1 MSIFGSLTTAVLG
14 LTAQSRALGHISDN
28 IANAQ
33 TLGYKR
39 VNTSFETLVLESS
52 SRKHSPGGLTVKPI
66 FVNNIQGSLQQVQSP
81 TNASIQG
88 AGFFSVSKLSS
99 GGNGPGQVGE
109 TVQTQTGTLNAD
121 NVYYTRVGDFELDK
135 NRYLVNSAGFA
146 LNGWA
151 YDSTTGQLDKDV
163 IAPIQVNTLVDKPT
177 STNSIDYSANL
188 PATPTAGVKIPTSSI
203 QVFDTQGNA
212 RTINMNWRQQ
222 GSNDWR
228 LYVTAPDSSSKPVT
242 GTYTGGTT
250 TISFG
255 QNLSGRTALPQIST
269 MTVQGAHTNGQ
280 DQLRVG
286 EIFKATIDGT
296 DYSLEVTEDNISEIG
311 TYSGLASSLANVVNS
326 ASPSAPVLATVSGNI
341 ISFTAR
347 TPGKSFTVSQ
357 DVADKSS
364 IANTITTGTNTA
376 ATTTA
381 GEIQK
386 FSITQTQIDIGDV
399 YAITVNTGS
408 GAQNITVTVT
418 ALNYATLQNAK
429 GVMEALANKINS
441 NNNIAATA
449 TASGGVLSIQRDVG
463 GSTVAANSFTAG
475 GGAVPSLPTTLTLAD
490 GTTVTPSLG
499 VVNATSGNNSLVIST
514 TQSNLSGI
522 RQSRTVTLVGTPG
535 DVGAEYSVSINGT
548 PITYTTTGEETSME
562 EITGA
567 LANQINAMTTLPV
580 TATSTGGVIKL
591 TSKTAETKPV
601 ANTLTA
607 SAATVPSTLTL
618 GGSTQIDIG
627 DIYNVSVGGTS
638 YSLTITNQNYTQ
650 YDTPAEVLGYF
661 DDLLTSAGYTTTLG
675 ATTLAITL
683 PAGGAVTASATN
695 SADNSFSLQ
704 QTATVGET
712 PAYIGLTF
720 GTTKETVGTLTSIS
734 TAYVGTGTAV
744 SSATQSAG
752 SAAMVSFTVNYGFGD
767 QLIKLNL
774 GTYGQ
779 PGGVTQYA
787 GSEINVTQFVQDGA
801 PRGQF
806 KDVVFNDD
814 GEVVVNYDNGRS
826 KRVARVPVVTF
837 NDPNQLQREAGGVF
851 IETQDSGKPNFND
864 AGNNGSGAII
874 ANSIEGSNVDIAD
887 EFTKLIVTQRT
898 YSANTKIVTTSDE
911 MLQEVLNLKR

>member
-88 AGFFSVSKLSS
+88 AGFFSVSKLSA
-99 GGNGPGQVGE
+99 GGSGPGQIGE

-151 YDSTTGQLDKDV
+151 YDTSTGQLDKDV
-163 IAPIQVNTLVDKPT
+163 ISPIQVNTLVDKPT

-188 PATPTAGVKIPTSSI
+188 PATPAAGVKIPTSSI

-212 RTINMNWRQQ
+212 RTVNMNWRQQ

-228 LYVTAPDSSSKPVT
+228 LYIAAPDSSTKPVT
-242 GTYTGGTT
+242 GSYTGGTT

-269 MTVQGAHTNGQ
+269 VQVKGNNANGQ

-286 EIFKATIDGT
+286 EIFKVTIDGT
-296 DYSLEVTEDNISEIG
+296 DYSLEVTEENLSEIS

-347 TPGKSFTVSQ
+347 TPGKSFTLSQ
-357 DVADKSS
+357 DVADKSA

-399 YAITVNTGS
+399 YAITVDTGTPTTV
-408 GAQNITVTVT
+408 TVTVT

-441 NNNIAATA
+441 NSNIAATA
-449 TASGGVLSIQRDVG
+449 TASGGVLSIQRDVA
-463 GSTVAANSFTAG
+463 GSTAALNSFSN
-475 GGAVPSLPTTLTLAD
+475 GGAVPSLPTTLTLTD
-490 GTTVTPSLG
+490 GSVVTPSSG

-535 DVGAEYSVSINGT
+535 DIGAEYSVSINGT

-627 DIYNVSVGGTS
+627 DVYNVSVGGTP
-638 YSLTITNQNYTQ
+638 YSLPITNQNYTQ

-661 DDLLTSAGYTTTLG
+661 DDLLTAAGYTITAPTTTTLLISG
-675 ATTLAITL
+675 G
-683 PAGGAVTASATN
+683 AGGAVTASATN
-695 SADNSFSLQ
+695 SVDNSFSLQ

-720 GTTKETVGTLTSIS
+720 GTTKETVGTLTGIS

-744 SSATQSAG
+744 SSATQTTG
-752 SAAMVSFTVNYGFGD
+752 SAATVSFMVNYGFGD
-767 QLIKLNL
+767 QKITLNL

-837 NDPNQLQREAGGVF
+837 NDPNQLQRQAGGVF

>member
-52 SRKHSPGGLTVKPI
+52 SRKHSPGGLTVKPV
-66 FVNNIQGSLQQVQSP
+66 FVNNIQGALQQVQSP

-99 GGNGPGQVGE
+99 GGNGPGQIGE

-151 YDSTTGQLDKDV
+151 YDSSTGQLDKDV

-188 PATPTAGVKIPTSSI
+188 PATPAKGVKIPTSSI

-222 GSNDWR
+222 GANDWR
-228 LYVTAPDSSSKPVT
+228 LFVTAPDSSSKPVD

-255 QNLSGRTALPQIST
+255 QNVAGRTALPQIST
-269 MTVQGAHTNGQ
+269 VTISGANTNGQ
-280 DQLRVG
+280 DQIRIG
-286 EIFKATIDGT
+286 EIYKLTIDGT
-296 DYSLEVTEDNISEIG
+296 DYSLEVTEENISEIAN
-311 TYSGLASSLANVVNS
+311 YSGLASAMANVVNS
-326 ASPSAPVLATVSGNI
+326 ASPSAPVLATVSGAI

-347 TPGKSFTVSQ
+347 TPGERFTIAQ
-357 DVADKSS
+357 DVTDK
-364 IANTITTGTNTA
+364 AAVTNTFTTGTNTA

-386 FSITQTQIDIGDV
+386 FSIAQSQIDIGDV
-399 YAITVNTGS
+399 FGLTMDTGAGAVTV
-408 GAQNITVTVT
+408 TVTVT
-418 ALNYATLQNAK
+418 AQNLSTYQNAK
-429 GVMEALANKINS
+429 GVIEALANKINS
-441 NNNIAATA
+441 DGSIDATA
-449 TASGGVLSIQRDVG
+449 TATGSVLSIQRNVAG
-463 GSTVAANSFTAG
+463 ATVLANSFTTAPSALT
-475 GGAVPSLPTTLTLAD
+475 GAVVLDD
-490 GTTVTPSLG
+490 GSSATFASG
-499 VVNATSGNNSLVIST
+499 VANASSGNNTMAIAL
-514 TQSNLSGI
+514 TQVNVTGV

-535 DVGAEYSVSINGT
+535 DVGAEFTVTINGS
-548 PITYTTTGEETSME
+548 PVTYTTTGEETSME

-567 LANQINAMTTLPV
+567 LANTINSNTSLPV
-580 TATSTGGVIKL
+580 TATSTGGVIRL
-591 TSKTAETKPV
+591 TAKTAETKPV
-601 ANTLTA
+601 TNTLTPTSPSAAANTIDFAGAQVDIGDVYTVTTTAGNSYAVTISKENYTQFDTGAEIITELARLINAAGVAGTTA
-607 SAATVPSTLTL
+607 SAA
-618 GGSTQIDIG
+618 GTQ
-627 DIYNVSVGGTS
+627 
-638 YSLTITNQNYTQ
+638 LTIAG
-650 YDTPAEVLGYF
+650 DTAL
-661 DDLLTSAGYTTTLG
+661 
-675 ATTLAITL
+675 
-683 PAGGAVTASATN
+683 GAVTN
-695 SADNSFSLQ
+695 STDNSFSLQ

-712 PAYIGLTF
+712 PAYIGLSF
-720 GTTKETVGTLTSIS
+720 GTDADTVGTLTSIS
-734 TAYVGTGTAV
+734 TAYVGSGTSV
-744 SSATQSAG
+744 SSATQTAG
-752 SAAMVSFTVNYGFGD
+752 SAATVSFMVNYGFGD
-767 QLIKLNL
+767 QKITLNL

>member
-151 YDSTTGQLDKDV
+151 YDSSTGQLDKDV
-163 IAPIQVNTLVDKPT
+163 IAPIQVNTLVDRPT

-188 PATPTAGVKIPTSSI
+188 PATPAAGVKIPTSSI

-222 GSNDWR
+222 GANDWR
-228 LYVTAPDSSSKPVT
+228 LFVTAPDSSSKPVN
-242 GTYTGGTT
+242 GSYTGGTT

-255 QNLSGRTALPQIST
+255 QNLAGRTALPQIST

-280 DQLRVG
+280 DQLRAG
-286 EIFKATIDGT
+286 ETYTVTIDGT
-296 DYSLEVTEDNISEIG
+296 EYSLDVTEENLSEIS
-311 TYSGLASSLANVVNS
+311 TYSGLASSIANVVNS
-326 ASPSAPVLATVSGNI
+326 ASPAAPVLATVSGAI

-347 TPGKSFTVSQ
+347 TPGKRFDISQ
-357 DVADKSS
+357 SVADKSS
-364 IANTITTGTNTA
+364 ITNSIDSSAGHTDA
-376 ATTTA
+376 SATA
-381 GEIQK
+381 GEKQQLAIRQ
-386 FSITQTQIDIGDV
+386 SQIDIGDV
-399 YAITVNTGS
+399 YGVTFQDSNGTHSV
-408 GAQNITVTVT
+408 TVTVT
-418 ALNYATLQNAK
+418 SLNYATYQNAK
-429 GVMEALANKINS
+429 GVIEALANKINALS
-441 NNNIAATA
+441 TAEATA
-449 TASGGVLSIQRDVG
+449 TANGNVLSIQMDTASDTFNSLPAG
-463 GSTVAANSFTAG
+463 IATGFALDDGSTPTFSNGVANSTTA
-475 GGAVPSLPTTLTLAD
+475 S
-490 GTTVTPSLG
+490 
-499 VVNATSGNNSLVIST
+499 NALVLST
-514 TQSNLSGI
+514 TQTNLSGI

-535 DVGAEYSVSINGT
+535 DIGAEYTVSINGT

-567 LANQINAMTTLPV
+567 LANQINRETTLPV

-591 TSKTAETKPV
+591 TAKTAETKPV
-601 ANTLTA
+601 ANTFT
-607 SAATVPSTLTL
+607 SDAATPSTITL
-618 GGSTQIDIG
+618 GGTQFDIG
-627 DIYNVSVGGTS
+627 DSYTMTVNGTAH
-638 YSLTITNQNYTQ
+638 SLTITNQNYTQ
-650 YDTPAEVLGYF
+650 YDTADEVLDYF
-661 DDLLTSAGYTTTLG
+661 ATQINATEGSTEATHTAGSGTL
-675 ATTLAITL
+675 TLATYAVAAANI
-683 PAGGAVTASATN
+683 AVTNAT
-695 SADNSFSLQ
+695 DNSFSVQ
-704 QTATVGET
+704 QSATVGET
-712 PAYIGLTF
+712 PAFIGLTF
-720 GTTKETVGTLTSIS
+720 GTTADTVGTLTGIS

-752 SAAMVSFTVNYGFGD
+752 SAATVSFMVNYGFGD
-767 QLIKLNL
+767 QQITLNL

>member
-66 FVNNIQGSLQQVQSP
+66 FVNNIQGALQQVQSA

-88 AGFFSVSKLSS
+88 AGFFSVSKLSAS
-99 GGNGPGQVGE
+99 ATGPGQVGE

-151 YDSTTGQLDKDV
+151 YDSSTGQLDKDV
-163 IAPIQVNTLVDKPT
+163 IAPIQVNTLIDKPT
-177 STNSIDYSANL
+177 STNQIDYSANL
-188 PATPTAGVKIPTSSI
+188 PATPTPGVKIPTSSI
-203 QVFDTQGNA
+203 QIFDTQGNA

-222 GSNDWR
+222 GANDWR
-228 LYVTAPDSSSKPVT
+228 LFVDAPNSSAKPVD
-242 GTYTGGTT
+242 GSYTGGTT

-255 QNLSGRTALPQIST
+255 QNVAGRTALPQIST
-269 MTVQGAHTNGQ
+269 VTITGANTNGQ

-286 EIFKATIDGT
+286 ETYKLTIDGT
-296 DYSLEVTEDNISEIG
+296 DYELEVTEENISEIAN
-311 TYSGLASSLANVVNS
+311 YSGLAGALANVVNS
-326 ASPSAPVLATVSGNI
+326 ASPSAPVLATVSGAI

-347 TPGKSFTVSQ
+347 TPGERFTISQ
-357 DVADKSS
+357 DVTDK
-364 IANTITTGTNTA
+364 APVTNTFTTGANTA
-376 ATTTA
+376 ATATA

-386 FSITQTQIDIGDV
+386 LSIAQSQIDIGDTYSV
-399 YAITVNTGS
+399 TFDDGTAGAPYTVS
-408 GAQNITVTVT
+408 VTVT
-418 ALNYATLQNAK
+418 ALNYGTYANAK
-429 GVMEALANKINS
+429 GVIEALANKINS
-441 NNNIAATA
+441 TTGAAVTA
-449 TASGGVLSIQRDVG
+449 TNTGSVLTIQMDTAG
-463 GSTVAANSFTAG
+463 ASFTTDPAG
-475 GGAVPSLPTTLTLAD
+475 SVS
-490 GTTVTPSLG
+490 
-499 VVNATSGNNSLVIST
+499 NATSASNTMAVAL
-514 TQSNLSGI
+514 TQVNVTGI

-535 DVGAEYSVSINGT
+535 DVGAEYTISINGS
-548 PITYTTTGEETSME
+548 PVTYTTTGDESSME
-562 EITGA
+562 EITAA
-567 LANQINAMTTLPV
+567 LANTINSNTSLPV
-580 TATSTGGVIKL
+580 TATSTGGVIRL
-591 TSKTAETKPV
+591 TSKTAETKP
-601 ANTLTA
+601 ANNDFTPNTAGAAANIITL
-607 SAATVPSTLTL
+607 SGSNAAGADQV
-618 GGSTQIDIG
+618 DIG
-627 DIYNVSVGGTS
+627 DVYNMTLNGTA
-638 YSLTITNQNYTQ
+638 YSLTITKENYTQ
-650 YDTPAEVLGYF
+650 YDTYNEVLQHFADAF
-661 DDLLTSAGYTTTLG
+661 DAANGTTSTV
-675 ATTLAITL
+675 
-683 PAGGAVTASATN
+683 AGGALTLGGGLLGYGTVTDAS
-695 SADNSFSLQ
+695 DNSFSLQ
-704 QTATVGET
+704 QTASVGET
-712 PAYIGLTF
+712 PAYIGLSF
-720 GTTKETVGTLTSIS
+720 GTDVDTVGTLTSIS
-734 TAYVGTGTAV
+734 TAYVGSGTSV
-744 SSATQSAG
+744 SSATQTPG
-752 SAAMVSFTVNYGFGD
+752 SAATVTFTVNYGFGD
-767 QLIKLNL
+767 QQVTLNL

-826 KRVARVPVVTF
+826 KQVARVPVVTF
-837 NDPNQLQREAGGVF
+837 NDPNQLQRQAGGVF

-874 ANSIEGSNVDIAD
+874 ANSVEGSNVDIAD

-911 MLQEVLNLKR
+911 MLQEVLSLKR

>member
-52 SRKHSPGGLTVKPI
+52 SRKHSPGGLTVKPV
-66 FVNNIQGSLQQVQSP
+66 FVNNIQGALQQVQSP

-99 GGNGPGQVGE
+99 GGNGPGQIGE

-151 YDSTTGQLDKDV
+151 YDSSTGQLDKDV

-188 PATPTAGVKIPTSSI
+188 PATPAKGVKIPTSSI

-222 GSNDWR
+222 GANDWR
-228 LYVTAPDSSSKPVT
+228 LFVTAPDSSTKPVN

-255 QNLSGRTALPQIST
+255 QNLAGRTALPQIST
-269 MTVQGAHTNGQ
+269 VTISGANTNGQ
-280 DQLRVG
+280 DQLRIG
-286 EIFKATIDGT
+286 EVYKLTIDGT
-296 DYSLEVTEDNISEIG
+296 DYSLEVTEANISEIS

-326 ASPSAPVLATVSGNI
+326 ASPSAPVLATVSGAI

-347 TPGKSFTVSQ
+347 TPGERFTISQ
-357 DVADKSS
+357 EVADKSAVSNS
-364 IANTITTGTNTA
+364 ISSGANTA
-376 ATTTA
+376 ATATA

-386 FSITQTQIDIGDV
+386 LSIQQSQIDIGDV
-399 YAITVNTGS
+399 YAVTLNDGTGS
-408 GAQNITVTVT
+408 TTVSVTVT
-418 ALNYATLQNAK
+418 SLNYSTYQNAK
-429 GVMEALANKINS
+429 GVIEALANKINS
-441 NNNIAATA
+441 TAGLVCTA
-449 TASGGVLSIQRDVG
+449 TSAGSVLTIQMDTAGASFTTDPAGASGTIGGV
-463 GSTVAANSFTAG
+463 TYTN
-475 GGAVPSLPTTLTLAD
+475 
-490 GTTVTPSLG
+490 G
-499 VVNATSGNNSLVIST
+499 VSNATTANNAMVIALTQGNLT
-514 TQSNLSGI
+514 GI

-535 DVGAEYSVSINGT
+535 DIGAEYTVSINGT
-548 PITYTTTGEETSME
+548 PVTYRTTGEETSME
-562 EITGA
+562 EITAA
-567 LANQINAMTTLPV
+567 LANQINSETTLPV

-591 TSKTAETKPV
+591 TAKTAETKP
-601 ANTLTA
+601 A
-607 SAATVPSTLTL
+607 SNSFSPSTLATAANAITLSGTNTSGSSQVDIGDVYSMTL
-618 GGSTQIDIG
+618 GGAA
-627 DIYNVSVGGTS
+627 

-650 YDTPAEVLGYF
+650 YDTYDEVLQYF
-661 DDLLTSAGYTTTLG
+661 ADRYDTANGTTSTVASGVLTLG
-675 ATTLAITL
+675 
-683 PAGGAVTASATN
+683 GGGTGYGTVTN
-695 SADNSFSLQ
+695 STDNSFSLQ

-712 PAYIGLTF
+712 PAYIGLSF
-720 GTTKETVGTLTSIS
+720 GTDKDTVGTLTAIS

-744 SSATQSAG
+744 SSASQSAG
-752 SAAMVSFTVNYGFGD
+752 SAATVSFTVNYGFGD
-767 QLIKLNL
+767 QQITLNL

-837 NDPNQLQREAGGVF
+837 NDPNQLQRQAGGVF